1 VRVTIASIISC
12 IIVYISSSNDVINIR
27 HGTLWAW
34 IGIRQQGWLM
44 STICPTILLTMLF
57 LGPIFV
63 TLIDGS
69 LANIISFDVTNIKFW
84 RNYFVAPLSEEIVF
98 RGLMLP
104 LLVPA
109 FGKSFS
115 IVLAPLF
122 FGIAHI
128 HHALE
133 QYEDGVT
140 IQNIIIATSFQAFYT
155 TIFGIFSSYIFLRTG
170 HLISSF
176 ISHAF
181 CNIMGFP
188 DFETAFNH
196 KYRFFVAIFY
206 IFGLLLFIFNLYSLT
221 NPTIFNNVLYT

>member
-1 VRVTIASIISC
+1 MTSLNTLMMSFNTLIT
-12 IIVYISSSNDVINIR
+12 SSNTLMTSPNTLMTSSNIF
-27 HGTLWAW
+27 T
-34 IGIRQQGWLM
+34 
-44 STICPTILLTMLF
+44 
-57 LGPIFV
+57 
-63 TLIDGS
+63 
-69 LANIISFDVTNIKFW
+69 
-84 RNYFVAPLSEEIVF
+84 
-98 RGLMLP
+98 
-104 LLVPA
+104 
-109 FGKSFS
+109 
-115 IVLAPLF
+115 
-122 FGIAHI
+122 AHI